1 MGKIALLPLLSLPSL
16 SYGIDFQT
24 TMVAGYD
31 SCKWTDVSPDT
42 VELSVNISFRGGL
55 VSPLMRAIY
64 LYRYDK
70 NGKPTYFSGI
80 SSVVKDGSN
89 GVVRYGLNYTRVS
102 NTEGSWGNRTEH
114 TANFTIRL
122 QSSQVAAWPAITVR
136 GGSYNTSQQLEW
148 GDIQGGAYI
157 ARNGSNGACIVI
169 PDPENPPP
177 LPIAIG
183 MTAPDWSLGEL
194 QRGDNQKILSN
205 ISDQLCFTYSG
216 GAVSGKG
223 FIINASSANG
233 IVNNRY
239 RLKNSTDVSQMVP
252 YSVTLDSGTSILSLP
267 NTNNTSLY
275 LNSNG
280 RTCFTPTFRT
290 TVSDSV
296 KEGDYSD
303 VLTFTVVTKS

>member
-1 MGKIALLPLLSLPSL
+1 
-16 SYGIDFQT
+16 
-24 TMVAGYD
+24 MVDGYD
-31 SCKWTDVSPDT
+31 NCKWTDVSADT
-42 VELSVNISFRGGL
+42 VELSVSISFKGGL
-55 VSPLMRAIY
+55 NDPLSRAIY
-64 LYRYDK
+64 IYTYDK
-70 NGKPTYFSGI
+70 NGKPSAPSYGGI
-80 SSVVKDGSN
+80 LSVVKDEYYTGTLTRRSQ
-89 GVVRYGLNYTRVS
+89 YTRATS
-102 NTEGSWGNRTEH
+102 TWGRWTYRSQH

-122 QSSQVAAWPAITVR
+122 QSTQVAAWPAITVQ
-136 GGSYNTSQQLEW
+136 GGSYDPDNGTEW
-148 GDIQGGAYI
+148 GDIKGGAYI
-157 ARNGSNGACIVI
+157 ARNGSSNNCTVI
-169 PDPENPPP
+169 PDPIIPPP

-194 QRGDNQKILSN
+194 QRGDNQKVLSN

-280 RTCFTPTFRT
+280 RTCFTPTFGT
-290 TVSDSV
+290 AVSDSV

>member
-1 MGKIALLPLLSLPSL
+1 M
-16 SYGIDFQT
+16 
-24 TMVAGYD
+24 
-31 SCKWTDVSPDT
+31 
-42 VELSVNISFRGGL
+42 
-55 VSPLMRAIY
+55 
-64 LYRYDK
+64 
-70 NGKPTYFSGI
+70 
-80 SSVVKDGSN
+80 
-89 GVVRYGLNYTRVS
+89 
-102 NTEGSWGNRTEH
+102 H
-114 TANFTIRL
+114 TANFKIRL
-122 QSSQVAAWPAITVR
+122 QSAQLAAWPAITVQ
-136 GGSYNTSQQLEW
+136 GGSFSLGNYTEW

-157 ARNGSNGACIVI
+157 ARNGSSNNCTVI
-169 PDPENPPP
+169 PDPIIPPP
-177 LPIAIG
+177 LPIAIE

-216 GAVSGKG
+216 GAVNGKG

-267 NTNNTSLY
+267 NTNNTSLS

-280 RTCFTPTFRT
+280 KTCFTPTFRT